1 LLFDNLTEKYLLP
14 SLRCSVPECS
24 GWSPPLYIDSD
35 WKVYAPVGEWA
46 IIDAWVTSGGP
57 VYSWGWSWGGYQG
70 QYDEE
75 YSSMSWGQYSSSGI
89 YDVYVYASSAGGSD
103 DAHSYVYAV
112 EVTQVIS
119 STSATCVGQNVTFG
133 AQTNPPNCAHLVS
146 VTWSGGGTPSTGSG
160 SQWTTNWSTPGLKH
174 VTATCG
180 FS

>member
-1 LLFDNLTEKYLLP
+1 
-14 SLRCSVPECS
+14 
-24 GWSPPLYIDSD
+24 LYIDSD